1 MANKVVLRGRVL
13 TGTTE
18 IPDGVVV
25 LDGSRVAFVGDV
37 SAAQTAGHELADAR
51 TVPVITPGL
60 VDIHCHGGGGAS
72 FPDSEDAETAM
83 TAVLVHRRAGT
94 TSLVASLVTASP
106 ETLLARSAVLAGL
119 AEAGELAGVH
129 LEGPFVSVA
138 RCGAQDP
145 NLIQEP
151 DAELVRRVGAVLGRH
166 FVTMTLAPEAPG
178 NTGDGGVTEALV
190 EAGALPSY
198 GHTDAAAGEM
208 RAGLDEAFDRLA
220 APGVRSA
227 RPTVTHLFN
236 GMRPLAHR
244 EAGPIADCLSAAA
257 RGRAVVELVAD
268 ATHVNPA
275 LVRDV
280 VEMVGADNVALVTDA
295 MAAAG
300 MPDGAYRLGS
310 MEVTVADGVAR
321 LTVGGAIA
329 GGTARLSDV
338 VRRTVRGGVPLV
350 DAVRAATHTPAT
362 VLGRTDIGR
371 LEAGARADV
380 LLLDDELH
388 VLDVLRGGEPV
399 AQS

>member
-13 TGTTE
+13 TGTAE
-18 IPDGVVV
+18 IADGIVVV
-25 LDGSRVAFVGDV
+25 AGPSIAFVGDAG
-37 SAAQTAGHELADAR
+37 AAHAAGYGLSEAR
-51 TVPVITPGL
+51 EVPIIAPGL

-72 FPDSEDAETAM
+72 FPDAQDAATAM
-83 TAVLVHRRAGT
+83 TAVLEHRRAGT

-106 ETLLARSAVLAGL
+106 ATLLERSRVLGEL

-145 NLIQEP
+145 DLIQAP
-151 DAELVRRVGAVLGRH
+151 DADLVHQVAAVLGRH
-166 FVTMTLAPEAPG
+166 FVTMTLAPEEAG
-178 NTGDGGVTEALV
+178 NLGDGGVTEALI
-190 EAGALPSY
+190 ASGALPSY

-208 RAGLDEAFDRLA
+208 RAGLDEASLRLA

-268 ATHVNPA
+268 GTHVHPA

-280 VEMVGADNVALVTDA
+280 IEMVGAGNVAFVTDA

-300 MPDGAYRLGS
+300 MPDGSYRLGS
-310 MEVTVADGVAR
+310 MDVTVADGVAR
-321 LTVGGAIA
+321 LTEGGSIA
-329 GGTARLSDV
+329 GGTARLSDI
-338 VRRTVRGGVPLV
+338 VRLSVRGGVPLV
-350 DAVRAATHTPAT
+350 DAVRAATHTPAS
-362 VLGRTDIGR
+362 VLGRSDIGR

-380 LLLDDELH
+380 L
-388 VLDVLRGGEPV
+388 VLDEHLRVVEVVRGGEIV
-399 AQS
+399 V

>member
-25 LDGSRVAFVGDV
+25 LDGPTIAFVGEV
-37 SAAQTAGHELADAR
+37 SEAQAAGHDLAGAR
-51 TVPVITPGL
+51 AVPVVTPGL

-72 FPDSEDAETAM
+72 FPDAEDAATAM
-83 TAVLVHRRAGT
+83 AAVLEHRRAGT
-94 TSLVASLVTASP
+94 TTLVASLVTAAP
-106 ETLLARSAVLAGL
+106 ETLLQRSGVLAEL
-119 AEAGELAGVH
+119 AEAGEIAGAH
-129 LEGPFVSVA
+129 LEGPFVSVE

-145 NLIQEP
+145 ALIQAP
-151 DAELVRRVGAVLGRH
+151 SADLVREVAQVLGRH
-166 FVTMTLAPEAPG
+166 FVTMTIAPEKDG
-178 NTGDGGVTEALV
+178 NVGKGGVTEALID
-190 EAGALPSY
+190 AGALPSY

-208 RAGLDEAFDRLA
+208 RVALDEAHERLA

-257 RGRAVVELVAD
+257 RGRVVVELVAD
-268 ATHVNPA
+268 GTHVHPA

-280 VEMVGADNVALVTDA
+280 IEMVGAENVAFVTDA

-300 MPDGAYRLGS
+300 MADGSYRLGS
-310 MEVTVADGVAR
+310 QDVTVADGVAR

-338 VRRTVRGGVPLV
+338 LRRTVRGGVPLV
-350 DAVRAATHTPAT
+350 DAVRSATHTPAT
-362 VLGRTDIGR
+362 VLGRTDVGR
-371 LEAGARADV
+371 LEVGARADV
-380 LLLDDELH
+380 LLLDDGLR

-399 AQS
+399 PQA

>member
-13 TGTTE
+13 TGTAE
-18 IPDGVVV
+18 IADGVVV
-25 LDGSRVAFVGDV
+25 LDGPSIAFVGDV
-37 SAAQTAGHELADAR
+37 DAARAAGYDLSAAGA
-51 TVPVITPGL
+51 VPIITPGL

-72 FPDSEDAETAM
+72 FPDAADAATAM
-83 TAVLVHRRAGT
+83 RAVVEHRRAGT

-106 ETLLARSAVLAGL
+106 ETLLERSRVLGEL
-119 AEAGELAGVH
+119 AEAGELVGVH

-145 NLIQEP
+145 HLIQKP
-151 DAELVRRVGAVLGRH
+151 DADLVRRVASVLGRH
-166 FVTMTLAPEAPG
+166 FVTMTIAPEEAG
-178 NTGDGGVTEALV
+178 NLGEGGVTEALV
-190 EAGALPSY
+190 AVGALPSY

-208 RAGLDEAFDRLA
+208 RLGLDEAAERLA
-220 APGVRSA
+220 APGVRSE

-244 EAGPIADCLSAAA
+244 EAGPIADCLSAAS

-268 ATHVNPA
+268 GTHVHPA

-280 VEMVGADNVALVTDA
+280 VEMVGAGNVAFVTDA

-300 MPDGAYRLGS
+300 MPDGSYRLGS
-310 MEVTVADGVAR
+310 MDVTVADGVAR
-321 LTVGGAIA
+321 LAEGGAIA
-329 GGTARLSDV
+329 GGTARLSDI
-338 VRRTVRGGVPLV
+338 VRRSVRGGVPLI
-350 DAVRAATHTPAT
+350 DAVRAATHTPAS

-380 LLLDDELH
+380 LVLDDDLR
-388 VLDVLRGGEPV
+388 VLEVVRAGEIV
-399 AQS
+399 D

>member
-13 TGTTE
+13 TGTSE
-18 IPDGVVV
+18 IQDGVVV
-25 LDGSRVAFVGDV
+25 LEGPKVAFVGDV
-37 SAAQTAGHELADAR
+37 SAASDAGHDTTTAR
-51 TVPVITPGL
+51 VVPFLTPGL

-72 FPDSEDAETAM
+72 FPDAEDAATAM
-83 TAVLVHRRAGT
+83 TAVLAHRRAGT

-119 AEAGELAGVH
+119 ADAGELAGVH

-145 NLIQEP
+145 NLIQRP
-151 DAELVRRVGAVLGRH
+151 DAELVRRVADVLGRH
-166 FVTMTLAPEAPG
+166 FVTMTIAPEEAG
-178 NTGDGGVTEALV
+178 NTGESGVTEALV
-190 EAGALPSY
+190 AAGALPSY
-198 GHTDAAAGEM
+198 GHTDAADGEM
-208 RAGLDEAFDRLA
+208 RRALDEAHERLA
-220 APGVRSA
+220 APGVRSS

-268 ATHVNPA
+268 GTHVNPA

-280 VEMVGADNVALVTDA
+280 VEMVGAENVALVTDA

-310 MEVTVADGVAR
+310 MDVTVADGVAR

-338 VRRTVRGGVPLV
+338 LRRTVRGGVPLV

-362 VLGRTDIGR
+362 VLGRTDVGR

-380 LLLDDELH
+380 LLLDDELR
-388 VLDVLRGGEPV
+388 VLDVLRGGELVPQ
-399 AQS
+399 A